1 MKKILVPV
9 DLSEFS
15 KEIIEEA
22 AKLAK
27 LTDAELIL
35 LNVASVD
42 VGFIIGDVGFQYLPE
57 LEHTALEDDA
67 VMLSNFTDY
76 IKLKDIKC
84 KSLVKQG
91 IPVDVIL
98 EQAEEQNA
106 DCIVIGSRGH
116 GSLYEVLV
124 GSVCHD
130 VIKYSNIPVYV
141 IPNNKAKEEK
151 SK

>member
-1 MKKILVPV
+1 MKKILVTV
-9 DLSEFS
+9 DLSELS
-15 KEIIEEA
+15 KEIIDGA
-22 AKLAK
+22 INLAK
-27 LTDAELIL
+27 LTNAELIL
-35 LNVASVD
+35 LNVASLD

-67 VMLSNFTDY
+67 VMLNNFTDY
-76 IKLKDIKC
+76 INLKEIKC

-91 IPVDVIL
+91 VPLDVIL
-98 EQAEEQNA
+98 EQAKEQNA

-130 VIKYSNIPVYV
+130 VIKHSEIPVYV
-141 IPNNKAKEEK
+141 IPNNRKKEDK

>member
-1 MKKILVPV
+1 MLQY
-9 DLSEFS
+9 
-15 KEIIEEA
+15 EA
-22 AKLAK
+22 IKLAK
-27 LTDAELIL
+27 LTNAELIL
-35 LNVASVD
+35 LNVASLD
-42 VGFIIGDVGFQYLPE
+42 IGFIIGDVGFQYLPE

-76 IKLKDIKC
+76 IKSKGVEC

-98 EQAEEQNA
+98 EQAEEQKV

-130 VIKYSNIPVYV
+130 VIKYSNVPVYV
-141 IPNNKAKEEK
+141 KPNNKEK
-151 SK
+151 DKPE

>member
-15 KEIIEEA
+15 KEIIDGA
-22 AKLAK
+22 LNLAK

-35 LNVASVD
+35 LNVASLD
-42 VGFIIGDVGFQYLPE
+42 IGFIIGDVGFQYLPQ
-57 LEHTALEDDA
+57 LEHTALENDA
-67 VMLSNFTDY
+67 MMLNNFTDY
-76 IKLKDIKC
+76 INLKDVKC

-91 IPVDVIL
+91 VPVDVIL
-98 EQAEEQNA
+98 EQAEKQNA

-141 IPNNKAKEEK
+141 IPNNKEKEEK
-151 SK
+151 SE